1 MSKRRQHQK
10 RTREL
15 LLTNQMLLRAILGR
29 LSMAMTTAS
38 ESDDETPVYE
48 CLVCQREFY
57 QDELED
63 HASHCFGYHP
73 DMGEDVLML
82 KFEQI

>member
-29 LSMAMTTAS
+29 LSMATAT

-48 CLVCQREFY
+48 CLVCQREY
-57 QDELED
+57 SKDELED

>member
-1 MSKRRQHQK
+1 
-10 RTREL
+10 
-15 LLTNQMLLRAILGR
+15 
-29 LSMAMTTAS
+29 MATAT

-48 CLVCQREFY
+48 CLVCQKEYY
-57 QDELED
+57 QHELED

>member
-1 MSKRRQHQK
+1 MSRRRQHQK

-29 LSMAMTTAS
+29 LSMAMTTAT

-63 HASHCFGYHP
+63 HATHCFGYHP

>member
-29 LSMAMTTAS
+29 LSMAT

-48 CLVCQREFY
+48 CLVCQREY
-57 QDELED
+57 SKDELED

>member
-1 MSKRRQHQK
+1 MSKRRQYQK

-29 LSMAMTTAS
+29 LSMTT
-38 ESDDETPVYE
+38 ESNDKTPVYE

>member
-1 MSKRRQHQK
+1 MSRRRQHQK

-15 LLTNQMLLRAILGR
+15 LLTNQMILRAILGR
-29 LSMAMTTAS
+29 LSMATAS
-38 ESDDETPVYE
+38 ESDDEAPVYE
-48 CLVCQREFY
+48 CLVCQKEFY

-63 HASHCFGYHP
+63 HAGHCFGYHP

>member
-1 MSKRRQHQK
+1 MSKRRQYQK

-29 LSMAMTTAS
+29 LSMTT

-48 CLVCQREFY
+48 CLVCQKEFY

>member
-1 MSKRRQHQK
+1 MSRRRQHQK

-15 LLTNQMLLRAILGR
+15 LLTNQMLLRAIYGR
-29 LSMAMTTAS
+29 LSMAMST
-38 ESDDETPVYE
+38 ESDDETPIYE
-48 CLVCQREFY
+48 CLVCQKEYY
-57 QDELED
+57 QHELED

-82 KFEQI
+82 KFEQV

>member
-1 MSKRRQHQK
+1 MSRRRQHRK

-15 LLTNQMLLRAILGR
+15 LLTNQMLLRAIYGR
-29 LSMAMTTAS
+29 LSMAI

-48 CLVCQREFY
+48 CLVCQKEY
-57 QDELED
+57 YADELED

-73 DMGEDVLML
+73 EMGEDVLML

>member
-1 MSKRRQHQK
+1 MSKRRQHRK

-15 LLTNQMLLRAILGR
+15 LLTNQMLLRAIHGR
-29 LSMAMTTAS
+29 LSMTT

-48 CLVCQREFY
+48 CLVCQKEYY

>member
-1 MSKRRQHQK
+1 MSRRRQHQK

-15 LLTNQMLLRAILGR
+15 LLTNQMLLRAIYGR
-29 LSMAMTTAS
+29 LSMTT

-57 QDELED
+57 QDELKD

>member
-1 MSKRRQHQK
+1 MSRRRQHQK

-29 LSMAMTTAS
+29 LSMTTAS

-48 CLVCQREFY
+48 CLVCQREYY

>member
-1 MSKRRQHQK
+1 MSRRRQHQK

-15 LLTNQMLLRAILGR
+15 LLTNQMLLRAIYGR
-29 LSMAMTTAS
+29 LSMAT

-48 CLVCQREFY
+48 CLVCQKEY
-57 QDELED
+57 YEDELED
-63 HASHCFGYHP
+63 HATHCFGYHP
-73 DMGEDVLML
+73 EMGEDVLML

>member
-1 MSKRRQHQK
+1 MTKQSQR

-15 LLTNQMLLRAILGR
+15 LLTNQMLLRVILGR
-29 LSMAMTTAS
+29 LSMS
-38 ESDDETPVYE
+38 SDQTEMYE
-48 CLVCQREFY
+48 CLVCQGEINKE
-57 QDELED
+57 ELED

>member
-1 MSKRRQHQK
+1 MTKQSQK

-15 LLTNQMLLRAILGR
+15 LLTNQMLLRAILGS
-29 LSMAMTTAS
+29 LSMTTAK

-63 HASHCFGYHP
+63 HASHCFGYHS

>member
-1 MSKRRQHQK
+1 MSRRRQHQK

-29 LSMAMTTAS
+29 LSMATST
-38 ESDDETPVYE
+38 ELDDETPVYE
-48 CLVCQREFY
+48 CLVCQREYY

-82 KFEQI
+82 KFEQV

>member
-1 MSKRRQHQK
+1 MTRRRQHQK

-15 LLTNQMLLRAILGR
+15 LLTNQMLLQAILGR
-29 LSMAMTTAS
+29 LSMT

-63 HASHCFGYHP
+63 HASHCFGYHS

>member
-15 LLTNQMLLRAILGR
+15 LLTNQMLLRAIYGR
-29 LSMAMTTAS
+29 LSMA

-48 CLVCQREFY
+48 CLVCQREY
-57 QDELED
+57 SQDELED
-63 HASHCFGYHP
+63 HATHCFGYHP

>member
-1 MSKRRQHQK
+1 MSRRRHHQK

-29 LSMAMTTAS
+29 LSMATQ
-38 ESDDETPVYE
+38 SDDETPVYE
-48 CLVCQREFY
+48 CLVCQREY
-57 QDELED
+57 SQDDLED

>member
-1 MSKRRQHQK
+1 MSRRRQHQK

-15 LLTNQMLLRAILGR
+15 LLTNQMLLRAIYGR
-29 LSMAMTTAS
+29 LSMTT

-48 CLVCQREFY
+48 CLVCQKEYY
-57 QDELED
+57 QHELED

>member
-1 MSKRRQHQK
+1 MSTPQ
-10 RTREL
+10 
-15 LLTNQMLLRAILGR
+15 
-29 LSMAMTTAS
+29 
-38 ESDDETPVYE
+38 SDDETPVYE
-48 CLVCQREFY
+48 CLVCQKEYY
-57 QDELED
+57 QHELED

>member
-1 MSKRRQHQK
+1 
-10 RTREL
+10 
-15 LLTNQMLLRAILGR
+15 
-29 LSMAMTTAS
+29 MATAT

-48 CLVCQREFY
+48 CLVCQKEYY

>member
-1 MSKRRQHQK
+1 MSRRRQHQK

-29 LSMAMTTAS
+29 LSMTT

-73 DMGEDVLML
+73 EMGEDVLML

>member
-1 MSKRRQHQK
+1 MSRRRQHQK

-29 LSMAMTTAS
+29 LSMAT

-48 CLVCQREFY
+48 CLVCQREY
-57 QDELED
+57 NQDELED
-63 HASHCFGYHP
+63 HATHCFGYHP

>member
-1 MSKRRQHQK
+1 MSRRRQHQK

-15 LLTNQMLLRAILGR
+15 LLTNQMILRAIYGR
-29 LSMAMTTAS
+29 LSMSTPQ
-38 ESDDETPVYE
+38 SDDETPVYE
-48 CLVCQREFY
+48 CLVCQKEY
-57 QDELED
+57 YADELED